1 MTTAETKAY
10 VYKPKLVEEIVVR
23 EFNFEFPS
31 DLNPLWV
38 PDNPVRSH
46 FFNGISLTMPYLE
59 PYMVK
64 TNHGLLSEIKHPTL
78 LEDIKRF
85 NAQESAHFRCHRR
98 INELLK
104 TNGYP
109 VFAQVEQVIK
119 RHYQRLS
126 ERKLITKLAYSA
138 GFETMTKGFSV
149 WITAKRRNLWKG
161 ADNNMTSF
169 WLMHLTEEAEHKTVA
184 FDVYMTMYGNKYLPR
199 ALGVLHGSFGVV
211 GLAFLGMLAAMKED
225 RTILNPINWWRF
237 CSLIGSLLWN
247 VGPYLLHA
255 MLPWH
260 DPRNMKDSDWIIEW
274 IEGYKSLGEG
284 KPIPLVDT
292 DHPDIPVPFDDIKT

>member
-1 MTTAETKAY
+1 MTKNTPY
-10 VYKPKLVEEIVVR
+10 VYKPKLVEQIVVR
-23 EFNFEFPS
+23 EFNFEFPP

-64 TNHGLLSEIKHPTL
+64 TNHEVLSYIKDPALL
-78 LEDIKRF
+78 DDVKRF
-85 NAQESAHFRCHRR
+85 NAQETAHFRCHRR

-104 TNGYP
+104 INGYP
-109 VFAQVEQVIK
+109 VFGKVEEVNK

-149 WITAKRRNLWKG
+149 WMANKRRKLWKG
-161 ADNNMTSF
+161 ADKNMTTF

-184 FDVYMTMYGNKYLPR
+184 FDVYMTVYGDKYLPR

-211 GLAFLGMLAAMKED
+211 GLSFLGMFAAMRED
-225 RTILNPINWWRF
+225 RTILNPKNWWRI
-237 CSLIGSLLWN
+237 CSLIGSILWN

-260 DPRNMKDSDWIIEW
+260 DPRDLKDAEWMLEW
-274 IEGYKSLGEG
+274 IEGSKTLRDGD
-284 KPIPLVDT
+284 KVPLLDT
-292 DHPDIPVPFDDIKT
+292 DHPDIPVPFEQK